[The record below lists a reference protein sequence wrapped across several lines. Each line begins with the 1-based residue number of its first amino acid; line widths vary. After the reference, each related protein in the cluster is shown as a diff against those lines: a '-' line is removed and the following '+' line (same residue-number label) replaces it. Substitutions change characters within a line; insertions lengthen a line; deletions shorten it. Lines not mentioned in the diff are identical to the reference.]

1 MADLIR
7 VSIQGRLPNG
17 EEWSV
22 NPIFAVEPP
31 GVAIDYT
38 EANDIATAVNAVTV
52 PTVLRGVM
60 SNPGT
65 TVSGVRVE
73 ARTLAGALES
83 VAEQARAV
91 PITGSGAASHPY
103 QTSIVCSLRTA
114 TAGARGRGRL
124 YWPATGANLDSS
136 TLRLSAIATSDLATA
151 FQTYLSGIEAAVQAT
166 IAMSR
171 LVVWS
176 RASSTLRDVDRLM
189 VGDVLDVQRRR
200 RDALTE
206 SYAIVTY

>member
-31 GVAIDYT
+31 GLDIDYT
-38 EANDIATAVNAVTV
+38 EANTIATAVNAVTV

-136 TLRLSAIATSDLATA
+136 TLRLSAIATSDLAAA
-151 FQTYLSGIEAAVQAT
+151 FQTYLSGVEAAVQAT